1 MVSVDVKHHVY
12 LDRNEQTNERQGS
25 KLFVGMLFVVNLFLC
40 QKTALA
46 VKIVFLFLFFNI
58 GSA

>member
-1 MVSVDVKHHVY
+1 MFTY